1 MRLRRNRIDT
11 FYHKKRVVTKDS
23 EGGTRETYGAATPL
37 EGESW
42 PASGRT
48 QALQYGQKLSYIRNV
63 RLSDSYQIK
72 SDDKGRNVYVF
83 ENGAEIQE
91 LDGMCILVYGDMEP
105 DYKIVAIKPYQ
116 HLLLE
121 VEKL

>member
-1 MRLRRNRIDT
+1 MRLRRTRIET
-11 FYHKKRVVTKDS
+11 FYHRKRIVEKDS
-23 EGGTRETYGAATPL
+23 EGGTRERYGAASL
-37 EGESW
+37 IKGESW
-42 PASGRT
+42 PASGKT

-91 LDGMCILVYGDMEP
+91 LDGMCVFVPEDMEP

>member
-1 MRLRRNRIDT
+1 MRLRRSRIET
-11 FYHKKRVVTKDS
+11 FYHRKRIVEKDS
-23 EGGTRETYGAATPL
+23 EGGTRERYGAASL
-37 EGESW
+37 IQGESW
-42 PASGRT
+42 PASGKT
-48 QALQYGQKLSYIRNV
+48 QALQYGQKLSYISNV

-91 LDGMCILVYGDMEP
+91 LDGMCVFVPEDMEP

-116 HLLLE
+116 HLLLD
-121 VEKL
+121 V

>member
-1 MRLRRNRIDT
+1 MRLRRSRIET
-11 FYHKKRVVTKDS
+11 FYHRKRIVEKDS
-23 EGGTRETYGAATPL
+23 EGGTRERYGAASL
-37 EGESW
+37 IQGESW
-42 PASGRT
+42 PASGKT

-91 LDGMCILVYGDMEP
+91 LDGMCVFVPEDMEP
-105 DYKIVAIKPYQ
+105 DYKIVTIKPYQ

>member
-1 MRLRRNRIDT
+1 MRLRRSRIET
-11 FYHKKRVVTKDS
+11 FYHRKRIVEKDS
-23 EGGTRETYGAATPL
+23 EGGTRERYGAASPIQ
-37 EGESW
+37 GESW
-42 PASGRT
+42 PASGKT

-63 RLSDSYQIK
+63 RLSDSYHIK

-91 LDGMCILVYGDMEP
+91 LDGMCVFVPEDMEP